1 MTDEDLTVTYKDNSI
16 RLNAR
21 LITQK
26 ALSKIQVQA
35 IKELH
40 KQRMMLEE
48 QLESVHREEDIRHL
62 FLRWQTTQF
71 SLQQAWGFPEDA
83 NFHPSHRLP
92 HCDCPKLDGDDRIG
106 TPYKVVTQGCPIHD
120 PA

>member
-1 MTDEDLTVTYKDNSI
+1 MTDEELTVTYKDNSI

-26 ALSKIQVQA
+26 ALSKMQVQA

-40 KQRMMLEE
+40 KQRMIIEE
-48 QLESVHREEDIRHL
+48 QLEAAHRQEDINYIYSN
-62 FLRWQTTQF
+62 WTNNQF
-71 SLQQAWGFPEDA
+71 ALQRAWGFPENA

-106 TPYKVVTQGCPIHD
+106 TPYKVCTVGCPIHD
-120 PA
+120 PT